1 MSKRQFE
8 ALDLLFFSLIG
19 AALDVAIAWGFGH
32 FSVLYS
38 VSFAVVLA
46 LIAMVRWGYPGVVVA
61 LISGGARVLYD
72 SLTGS
77 SVSLNWIL
85 ANTAGY
91 LAVLIDL
98 LYFLKPG
105 KKAVVSNPGFSILY
119 VVSGFLLTAL
129 GKTLC
134 YIGSADFLVY
144 LQLFLLYD
152 LLNMLIG
159 VGVFFLARKQ
169 SDLVTDMNEYLV
181 KIHTQSPEAVLREK
195 IRSEKDEYSALEE
208 MADKDEVSD
217 IALLDGGMVTNEE
230 LAEQEAVRKK
240 LEGNSSSVYQ
250 KEREQ
255 GVQYKDKKKSGR
267 KF

>member
-8 ALDLLFFSLIG
+8 ALDLLFFSLIA
-19 AALDVAIAWGFGH
+19 AALDVAIAWGFSH
-32 FSVLYS
+32 FSALYS

-46 LIAMVRWGYPGVVVA
+46 LIAMVRWGFPGAVVA
-61 LISGGARVLYD
+61 VIAGGARVLYD
-72 SLTGS
+72 SLSGS

-91 LAVLIDL
+91 LAVLADL

-105 KKAVVSNPGFSILY
+105 KKTVASHAGFSILY
-119 VVSGFLLTAL
+119 VVSGYLLSAA

-134 YIGSADFLVY
+134 YIGSADFLTY
-144 LQLFLLYD
+144 LQLFMLYD

-159 VGVFFLARKQ
+159 AGVFFLARKQ
-169 SDLVTDMNEYLV
+169 NDLVTDMNEYLV
-181 KIHTQSPEAVLREK
+181 KVHTQSPEALLREK
-195 IRSEKDEYSALEE
+195 IRTEKDEYSALEE

-240 LEGNSSSVYQ
+240 LEGNSASVYQ

-255 GVQYKDKKKSGR
+255 GSQYKDKKKSGR

>member
-8 ALDLLFFSLIG
+8 ALDLLFFSVIG
-19 AALDVAIAWGFGH
+19 AGLDVAIAWGFGH
-32 FSVLYS
+32 FSSLYS
-38 VSFAVVLA
+38 VSFATVLA
-46 LIAMVRWGYPGVVVA
+46 LIAMVRWGFPGVLVAVV
-61 LISGGARVLYD
+61 SGGARALYD

-85 ANTAGY
+85 ANTVGY
-91 LAVLIDL
+91 LMLLIDL

-105 KKAVVSNPGFSILY
+105 KKAVETNTGFAILY
-119 VVSGFLLTAL
+119 VVSGFLLAAV

-134 YIGSADFLVY
+134 YAGSADFLIY

-152 LLNMLIG
+152 LLNMVIGIG
-159 VGVFFLARKQ
+159 VFLMARKQ
-169 SDLVTDMNEYLV
+169 RDLVTDMNEYLV

-217 IALLDGGMVTNEE
+217 IALLDGGMVTNDE

-240 LEGNSSSVYQ
+240 LEGNSSSFYEQ
-250 KEREQ
+250 EREKGSQ
-255 GVQYKDKKKSGR
+255 HKDEKKSGR